1 MNRTSPGLRL
11 SKAIPGFLQ
20 HKAAEALSPRTLQV
34 YEQHLQDFLEHNG
47 DQVIHE
53 ITRQQLRD
61 HPVWLRTEYKP
72 RRLTGGDQPLSSK
85 TLRNIW
91 ITLAAFYT
99 WLSKE
104 FQIRTPMEGV
114 WAPKFE
120 SPPVEPLTKEEIEK
134 LLNACDRCKEAE
146 TMRRRRFTMKRGSAH
161 RDRALVLFLLDTGL
175 RASEL
180 CALTVGD
187 VDLKTGKI
195 DVKHGQRGGIGKAAG
210 RSLWR
215 HLADRDDGQD
225 PTAPLFVSRH
235 RRPINKDVLRQLV
248 AGLGKRVGIKEVHPH
263 RFRHTFAISYPRSG
277 GDLFTPQAL
286 LGHSCLDRFSITPA
300 SRGLLKKFELQV

>member
-1 MNRTSPGLRL
+1 M
-11 SKAIPGFLQ
+11 K
-20 HKAAEALSPRTLQV
+20 
-34 YEQHLQDFLEHNG
+34 HNG
-47 DQVIHE
+47 DQDIHK
-53 ITRQQLRD
+53 ITPQQIRAHL
-61 HPVWLRTEYKP
+61 VWLRTDYKP

-91 ITLAAFYT
+91 ITLAAFFT

-104 FQIRTPMEGV
+104 FQLRTPMDGV
-114 WAPKFE
+114 PASKFE

-134 LLNACDRCKEAE
+134 LLKTGDHCKEAE

-195 DVKHGQRGGIGKAAG
+195 DIFRNRLDLRDGTDLRSNQR
-210 RSLWR
+210 
-215 HLADRDDGQD
+215 
-225 PTAPLFVSRH
+225 
-235 RRPINKDVLRQLV
+235 
-248 AGLGKRVGIKEVHPH
+248 
-263 RFRHTFAISYPRSG
+263 
-277 GDLFTPQAL
+277 
-286 LGHSCLDRFSITPA
+286 
-300 SRGLLKKFELQV
+300 